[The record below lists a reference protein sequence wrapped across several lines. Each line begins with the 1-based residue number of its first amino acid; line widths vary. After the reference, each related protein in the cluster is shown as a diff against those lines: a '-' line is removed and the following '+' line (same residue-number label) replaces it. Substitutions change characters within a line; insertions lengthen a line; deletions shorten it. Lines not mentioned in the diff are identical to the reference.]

1 MKIKKIIALAMTGAL
16 SLSLLMGCGSGK
28 SNHQSG
34 ADSGSSA
41 SSDVGSSAAKDSSD
55 KGGSDKDSS
64 DKNNSDKDSSTSG
77 SGKVVMSWW
86 GNQVRNKNTTEALS
100 LFTEQTGIETEGQFY
115 QWDDYWNKMATSAA
129 GNSLPDIIQMDRAY
143 IAQYADSGEIIDLTP
158 YIESGAI
165 NTDNIE
171 DSVMKTGEVDGKV
184 YGMVAGLSCPCI
196 LYNKTL
202 TDSLN
207 IEIKDNMTI
216 DEFIAVAKEI
226 TEKTGYRANLV
237 AGNFWSAWNRG
248 EGIPVVE
255 AKAPVDSYEPYINGF
270 KVLEDGI
277 KDGWHL
283 TPDCID
289 SSATETDPLVYGSA
303 PSTMAWCTNNGGSNL
318 LLSFQNAAPEG
329 MELGITTIPTN
340 NPKASNSLGVSQ
352 YFCIS
357 SDCKDIDAAVS
368 LIDWLINSEDC
379 NNILLAERGVPASS
393 AIAEAI
399 SPKMDASTA
408 LGMDYVVNV
417 IEVNCSPMDPP
428 VPDGYSEISNTL
440 SKLVEAVGYGE
451 MNAEDAAKEFY
462 GKMIEV
468 WGE

>member
-1 MKIKKIIALAMTGAL
+1 MKVKKMVAFVITGAM
-16 SLSLLMGCGSGK
+16 SLSLLTGCGNG
-28 SNHQSG
+28 
-34 ADSGSSA
+34 GSA
-41 SSDVGSSAAKDSSD
+41 NSSKTDSSPAS
-55 KGGSDKDSS
+55 GGAAGSEVSS
-64 DKNNSDKDSSTSG
+64 SFAGESSGETG
-77 SGKVVMSWW
+77 KTAGGQKVVMSWW
-86 GNQVRNKNTTEALS
+86 GNQIRNKRTTEALS
-100 LFTEQTGIETEGQFY
+100 LFTEETGIETEGQFY

-129 GNSLPDIIQMDRAY
+129 GNSLPDIIQMDRSY
-143 IAQYADSGEIIDLTP
+143 IAQYVSSGEIIDLTP

-165 NTDNIE
+165 NTDHIE
-171 DSVMKTGEVDGKV
+171 ESVMTTGMVDGKV

-202 TDSLN
+202 TDSLG
-207 IEIKDNMTI
+207 IEIKNNMTI
-216 DEFIAVAKEI
+216 DEFITVAREV

-237 AGNFWSAWNRG
+237 ASNFWSSWARG
-248 EGIPVVE
+248 EGIPIVE
-255 AKAPVDSYEPYINGF
+255 AKAPVDSYEAYISGF
-270 KVLEDGI
+270 QVLEDGI

-289 SSATETDPLVYGSA
+289 TSATETDPLVYGSD

-318 LLSFQNAAPEG
+318 LPSFQNAAPDG
-329 MELGITTIPTN
+329 MEIGITTIPTN

-357 SDCKDIDAAVS
+357 SDCKDVDAAVA

-393 AIAEAI
+393 AIADRI
-399 SPKMDASTA
+399 SSKMDAPSA

-428 VPDGYSEISNTL
+428 VPDGYSEISNTMT
-440 SKLVEAVGYGE
+440 KLAEAVGYGE
-451 MNAEDAAKEFY
+451 MTAGEAAKEY
-462 GKMIEV
+462 YEKMTEV

>member
-1 MKIKKIIALAMTGAL
+1 MKLKKMVMLAVTGAL
-16 SLSLLMGCGSGK
+16 SFSLLTGCGKGNSDNQAGT
-28 SNHQSG
+28 
-34 ADSGSSA
+34 DSGTTSE
-41 SSDVGSSAAKDSSD
+41 
-55 KGGSDKDSS
+55 
-64 DKNNSDKDSSTSG
+64 SSTSLNSSSEPAKDAAKEDTSAAG
-77 SGKVVMSWW
+77 DRKVVMSWW
-86 GNQVRNKNTTEALS
+86 GNQVRNKRTTEALS

-129 GNSLPDIIQMDRAY
+129 GNSLPDIIQMDRSY
-143 IAQYADSGEIIDLTP
+143 IAQYVSSGEIIDLTP

-165 NTDNIE
+165 NTDHIE

-202 TDSLN
+202 TDSLG

-216 DEFIAVAKEI
+216 DEFIAIAKEI
-226 TEKTGYRANLV
+226 TEKTGYRTNLV
-237 AGNFWSAWNRG
+237 ASNFWSAWARG
-248 EGIPVVE
+248 EGIPIVE
-255 AKAPVDSYEPYINGF
+255 AKAPVDSYEPYISGF
-270 KVLEDGI
+270 KVLENGI

-289 SSATETDPLVYGSA
+289 SSATETDPLVYGSDPA
-303 PSTMAWCTNNGGSNL
+303 TMAWCTNNGGSNL
-318 LLSFQNAAPEG
+318 LTSFQNAAPEG
-329 MELGITTIPTN
+329 VELGITTIPTN

-357 SDCKDIDAAVS
+357 SDCKDVDAAVA

-399 SPKMDASTA
+399 SSKMDAPSA

-428 VPDGYSEISNTL
+428 VPDGYSEISNTMT
-440 SKLVEAVGYGE
+440 KLAEAVGYGE
-451 MNAEDAAKEFY
+451 MTAEDAAKEY
-462 GKMIEV
+462 YDKMIEV
-468 WGE
+468 WGK

>member
-1 MKIKKIIALAMTGAL
+1 MKVKRIFALAMTGAL
-16 SLSLLMGCGSGK
+16 SFSLLTGCGSG
-28 SNHQSG
+28 SS
-34 ADSGSSA
+34 DSGSKADPSTTSK
-41 SSDVGSSAAKDSSD
+41 SSTVSDISGETAKDVSGE
-55 KGGSDKDSS
+55 GGSTAD
-64 DKNNSDKDSSTSG
+64 G
-77 SGKVVMSWW
+77 RKVVMSWW
-86 GNQVRNKNTTEALS
+86 GNQVRNERTTEVLS

-129 GNSLPDIIQMDRAY
+129 GNSLPDIIQMDRSY
-143 IAQYADSGEIIDLTP
+143 IAQYVSSGEIIDLTP

-171 DSVMKTGEVDGKV
+171 DSVMETGAVDGKV

-196 LYNKTL
+196 VYNKTV
-202 TDSLN
+202 TDSLG
-207 IEIKDNMTI
+207 IEIKDNMTTE
-216 DEFIAVAKEI
+216 EFIAIAREI

-237 AGNFWSAWNRG
+237 SGNFWSAWDRG
-248 EGIPVVE
+248 EGHPILE
-255 AKAPVDSYEPYINGF
+255 AKAPVDSYEPYISGF
-270 KVLEDGI
+270 KLLEEGI

-289 SSATETDPLVYGSA
+289 RSAIETDPLIYGSD

-318 LLSFQNAAPEG
+318 LTSFQNSAPEG
-329 MELGITTIPTN
+329 MEIGITTIPTN
-340 NPKASNSLGVSQ
+340 DPKASNSLGVSQ

-357 SDCKDIDAAVS
+357 SDCKDVDAAVS

-399 SPKMDASTA
+399 SSKMDAPSA
-408 LGMDYVVNV
+408 LGTDYVVNV

-428 VPDGYSEISNTL
+428 VPDGHSEISNTQV
-440 SKLVEAVGYGE
+440 KLVEAVGYGE
-451 MNAEDAAKEFY
+451 MTAEEAAKEY
-462 GKMIEV
+462 YDKMIEV